1 MRAARRR
8 RIELV
13 ARRVLAAA
21 FSPKGAASAIHWEA
35 LMNIDPLKRKKAQSP
50 STATN
55 EAQDGSIPSG
65 AGPASRSPNG
75 RFAQSRR
82 PRERAVAEE
91 GLTNSQVQAIGD
103 LGGDDDVELDAWSHW
118 AKELQD
124 RSRRRDL
131 RNGPATGVWSPNRAG
146 CGGFALDAP
155 RGEQC
160 GRALTAEQ
168 ELARRRERLKRIL
181 RARALALRLEPTGC
195 ICLFCCDPMNGANA
209 KLCHRCQARVDAIQ
223 ARAKRRRA
231 SDELASKLEDFFP
244 SPTAALDDSLASP
257 STLVEAP
264 SQPALSPGRAPTA
277 LTVREMRPVHDRH
290 ALLLMFLALLV
301 FCCAL
306 VVWFG
311 L

>member
-1 MRAARRR
+1 
-8 RIELV
+8 
-13 ARRVLAAA
+13 
-21 FSPKGAASAIHWEA
+21 
-35 LMNIDPLKRKKAQSP
+35 MNIDPLKRKHARAP
-50 STATN
+50 SAAAN
-55 EAQDGSIPSG
+55 ESQAGSIPSR
-65 AGPASRSPNG
+65 AGSAARSPNG
-75 RFAQSRR
+75 RFPQSRR
-82 PRERAVAEE
+82 PSERGVAEE
-91 GLTNSQVQAIGD
+91 ALTDSQVHAIGD

-124 RSRRRDL
+124 RSRRRGL
-131 RNGPATGVWSPNRAG
+131 RIGPATGVWSPNRAG

-155 RGEQC
+155 RGEQG

-181 RARALALRLEPTGC
+181 RTRALALRLEPTGC
-195 ICLFCCDPMNGANA
+195 ICLLCCDPMNGANA

-231 SDELASKLEDFFP
+231 SDELASKLEDFSP
-244 SPTAALDDSLASP
+244 SPTTALDDSLASHA
-257 STLVEAP
+257 TLVEAP

-277 LTVREMRPVHDRH
+277 LTVREARPVQDRH
-290 ALLLMFLALLV
+290 ALLLMYLALLV

-311 L
+311 P